1 MEYMYFNIIVNANKI
16 SDLCVKT
23 TLLLQHTVV
32 TFFWEG
38 GGGYMLNIDQFVC
51 VQNILQ
57 GTQIRPPIILDFEWK
72 GNT

>member
-38 GGGYMLNIDQFVC
+38 GGELYV
-51 VQNILQ
+51 
-57 GTQIRPPIILDFEWK
+57 EY
-72 GNT
+72 